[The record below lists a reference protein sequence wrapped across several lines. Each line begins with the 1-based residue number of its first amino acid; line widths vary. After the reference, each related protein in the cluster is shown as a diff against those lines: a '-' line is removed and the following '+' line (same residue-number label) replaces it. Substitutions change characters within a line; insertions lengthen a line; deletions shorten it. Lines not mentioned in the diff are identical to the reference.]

1 MQNHLPSI
9 LLFAAAANMDSFMLG
24 LSYGLKKTRI
34 GWKTNSIVGV
44 ITAIGTALSMLFGQG
59 ILAFFPFGSANAAGG
74 LLILG
79 IGLAGFLRFALPQE
93 PNQESD
99 QGSSQESGQNTG
111 QNPDPNAGV
120 KTLTTKEVVWLSLA
134 LTVNNIALGVGASFT
149 GMHVL
154 STTLCSFAISVLF
167 LHSGN
172 TLGSQSRL
180 PIHARLAEGLA
191 NLMIILLGL
200 YEMLI

>member
-9 LLFAAAANMDSFMLG
+9 LLFAAAANMDSLLIG

-34 GWKTNSIVGV
+34 GWKANSIVGL

-59 ILAFFPFGSANAAGG
+59 LLTFFPFGSANVAGG

-79 IGLAGFLRFALPQE
+79 IGVAGFLRFALPQE
-93 PNQESD
+93 SDQKPNQESA
-99 QGSSQESGQNTG
+99 
-111 QNPDPNAGV
+111 QNPGQRPSQQPDT
-120 KTLTTKEVVWLSLA
+120 KTLTAREVIWLSLA

-154 STTLCSFAISVLF
+154 PTTLCSFVISVLF
-167 LHSGN
+167 LYGGN
-172 TLGSQSRL
+172 TLGYQSRL
-180 PIHARLAEGLA
+180 PIHARFAEGLA
-191 NLMIILLGL
+191 NLMIVLLGL